1 MSPNQCANSIR
12 YIINS
17 SQKSFSV
24 LFDLLN
30 GLTCVQLYA
39 NSNDATDLDI
49 CVSGGRVR
57 ANVGKSFFCDVSWCV
72 QNFFYIWEE
81 KKTEQEKQMH

>member
-1 MSPNQCANSIR
+1 MQDANSIR

-72 QNFFYIWEE
+72 QNFFIFQRE
-81 KKTEQEKQMH
+81 KNTEQKKQMH